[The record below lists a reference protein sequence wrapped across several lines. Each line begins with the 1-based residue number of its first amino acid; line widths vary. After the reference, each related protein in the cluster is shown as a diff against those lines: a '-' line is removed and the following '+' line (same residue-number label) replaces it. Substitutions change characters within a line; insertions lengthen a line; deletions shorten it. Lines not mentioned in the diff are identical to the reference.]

1 MNYSDYIVDKYIFKK
16 FDIGEEGFPFKKL
29 ILSKEKT
36 IEYNI
41 ETTIGEVFFPISGTV
56 RFSLDGRFS
65 GSPGVKRNF
74 TIKIYEN
81 DTILAEKSEEFTA
94 NSTGTIYI
102 YTNIKG
108 VRKYKIKVSTAA
120 STATISN
127 VNVSGKI
134 IDNIDEYVVLS
145 EEGE

>member
-16 FDIGEEGFPFKKL
+16 FGIGEEGFPFRRS

-36 IEYNI
+36 IEKNI
-41 ETTIGEVFFPISGTV
+41 ETTIGEVFFLISGTV
-56 RFSLDGRFS
+56 RFSLDGNFRGSS
-65 GSPGVKRNF
+65 GVERNF

-81 DTILAEKSEEFTA
+81 DTIIAEKSKEITA
-94 NSTGTIYI
+94 NTYGIISINA
-102 YTNIKG
+102 NIKG
-108 VRKYKIKVSTAA
+108 VRKYKIKVSTDAA
-120 STATISN
+120 DAIISN

>member
-16 FDIGEEGFPFKKL
+16 FDIGEEGFPFNRS

-41 ETTIGEVFFPISGTV
+41 ETTICEVFFPISGTI
-56 RFSLDGRFS
+56 RISLNGRFS
-65 GSPGVKRNF
+65 GSIGVKRNF
-74 TIKIYEN
+74 TMKIYEN
-81 DTILAEKSEEFTA
+81 DTIIAEKSEDFTA
-94 NSTGTIYI
+94 NSNGTISI
-102 YTNIKG
+102 YANIKG
-108 VRKYKIKVSTAA
+108 VRKYKITVSANV

-127 VNVSGKI
+127 VKVSGKI

>member
-16 FDIGEEGFPFKKL
+16 FDIGEEGFPFNRS

-36 IEYNI
+36 IERNI
-41 ETTIGEVFFPISGTV
+41 ETTICEVFLPLSGTV
-56 RFSLDGRFS
+56 QFSLNGRFS
-65 GSPGVKRNF
+65 GSTGVKRKF

-81 DTILAEKSEEFTA
+81 DTILTEKSEDFTA
-94 NSTGTIYI
+94 NSNGKIYI
-102 YTNIKG
+102 YADIKG
-108 VRKYKIKVSTAA
+108 VRKYKIMVSTDAT
-120 STATISN
+120 TATISN
-127 VNVSGKI
+127 VKVSGKI

>member
-16 FDIGEEGFPFKKL
+16 FDIGEEGFPFKKS
-29 ILSKEKT
+29 ILSEEKT
-36 IEYNI
+36 IERNI

-56 RFSLDGRFS
+56 RFSLNGHFS
-65 GSPGVKRNF
+65 GSTGVKKNF

-81 DTILAEKSEEFTA
+81 DTILAEKSEEFTTNTYGIISINA
-94 NSTGTIYI
+94 
-102 YTNIKG
+102 NIKG
-108 VRKYKIKVSTAA
+108 VRKYKIKVSTD
-120 STATISN
+120 ATDAIISN

>member
-16 FDIGEEGFPFKKL
+16 FDIGEEGFPFNRS

-41 ETTIGEVFFPISGTV
+41 ETTICEVFFPISGTV
-56 RFSLDGRFS
+56 QFSLNGRFS
-65 GSPGVKRNF
+65 GSTGVKKNF

-81 DTILAEKSEEFTA
+81 DTIIAEKSEEFRA
-94 NSTGTIYI
+94 NSNGIISIYA
-102 YTNIKG
+102 NIKG
-108 VRKYKIKVSTAA
+108 VRKYKITVSANV